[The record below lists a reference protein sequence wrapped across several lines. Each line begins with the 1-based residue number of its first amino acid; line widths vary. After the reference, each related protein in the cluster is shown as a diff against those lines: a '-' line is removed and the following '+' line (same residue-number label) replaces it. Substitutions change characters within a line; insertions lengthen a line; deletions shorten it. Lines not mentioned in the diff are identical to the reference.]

1 MQIKGEWEGDAVFA
15 HGTNSFR
22 GVAIVITSCLG
33 FDKKQIRSDNE
44 GRVLNVLLEVDDR
57 TLNLIN
63 VYAPSKDSQRR
74 GFFSD
79 LNKFLS
85 DSKDIIIGS
94 DFNCIFHTRL
104 DKLGGVL

>member
-1 MQIKGEWEGDAVFA
+1 M
-15 HGTNSFR
+15 
-22 GVAIVITSCLG
+22 ITSCLG
-33 FDKKQIRSDNE
+33 YNKKQIRSDNE
-44 GRVLNVLLEVDDR
+44 GRVLNVLLEVADR

-79 LNKFLS
+79 SNKFLS

-94 DFNCIFHTRL
+94 DFNCIFTRAWIS
-104 DKLGGVL
+104 